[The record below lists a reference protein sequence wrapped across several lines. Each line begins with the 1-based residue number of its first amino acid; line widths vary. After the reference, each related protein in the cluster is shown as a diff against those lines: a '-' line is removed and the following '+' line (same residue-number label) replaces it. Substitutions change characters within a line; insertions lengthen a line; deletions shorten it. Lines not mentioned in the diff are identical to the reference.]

1 MSSLSVFAENVI
13 DKSRENK
20 KFLQFIITNNKP
32 LLSELILSEFFNN
45 QLKEKSKNIIKLSA
59 IDHVET
65 SGENKIFFNLN
76 KSKTNNQ
83 FLIYDILINT
93 NKREENLYEFE
104 NRSENIKEKLSQK
117 KMENLVCLQVEQKN
131 KENILEENVSVK
143 IQNTKFILKLIK
155 KFGFDWLF
163 KENFIQKINFF
174 NNSNSFYNS
183 IQLLKDFDKGF
194 KFLFSNQFVKFTG
207 SRSENFD
214 EDTLDNLNFYANS
227 ESFLNFFDENKK
239 VSHIVKLNVGE
250 QKFQEA
256 IQKLDTLCLEKKLLV
271 NKETERLDFVIQ
283 SGVILL
289 RLKLVNQFS
298 KISK

>member
-1 MSSLSVFAENVI
+1 MSNLRVFVENVN
-13 DKSRENK
+13 DNSRENK

-32 LLSELILSEFFNN
+32 ILSELILSEFLNN

-59 IDHVET
+59 IDHVKT

-131 KENILEENVSVK
+131 KEKILEENVSVK

-183 IQLLKDFDKGF
+183 IQFLKDFDKGF

-289 RLKLVNQFS
+289 
-298 KISK
+298 

>member
-1 MSSLSVFAENVI
+1 MSNLRVFVENVN
-13 DKSRENK
+13 DNSRENK

-32 LLSELILSEFFNN
+32 LLSELILSEFLNN

-59 IDHVET
+59 IDHVKT

-131 KENILEENVSVK
+131 KEKILEENVSVK

-183 IQLLKDFDKGF
+183 IQFLKDFDKGF
-194 KFLFSNQFVKFTG
+194 KFLFSNQFVKFTA

-289 RLKLVNQFS
+289 
-298 KISK
+298 

>member
-1 MSSLSVFAENVI
+1 MSNLRVFVENVN
-13 DKSRENK
+13 DNSRENK

-32 LLSELILSEFFNN
+32 ILSELILSEFLNN

-59 IDHVET
+59 IDHVKT

-117 KMENLVCLQVEQKN
+117 KMENLVCLQLEQKN
-131 KENILEENVSVK
+131 KEKILEENVSVK

-183 IQLLKDFDKGF
+183 IQFLKDFDKGF
-194 KFLFSNQFVKFTG
+194 KFLFSNQFVKFTA

-289 RLKLVNQFS
+289 
-298 KISK
+298 

>member
-1 MSSLSVFAENVI
+1 MSNLRVFVENVN
-13 DKSRENK
+13 DNSRENK

-32 LLSELILSEFFNN
+32 ILSELILSEFLNN

-59 IDHVET
+59 IDHVKT

-183 IQLLKDFDKGF
+183 IQFLKDFDKGF

-227 ESFLNFFDENKK
+227 ESFLNFFDENQK

-289 RLKLVNQFS
+289 
-298 KISK
+298 

>member
-131 KENILEENVSVK
+131 KEKILEENVSVK

-183 IQLLKDFDKGF
+183 IQFLKDFDKGF
-194 KFLFSNQFVKFTG
+194 KFLFSNQFVKFTA

-289 RLKLVNQFS
+289 
-298 KISK
+298 

>member
-59 IDHVET
+59 IDHVKT

-131 KENILEENVSVK
+131 KEKILEENVSVK

-174 NNSNSFYNS
+174 NNTNSFYNS

-289 RLKLVNQFS
+289 
-298 KISK
+298 

>member
-32 LLSELILSEFFNN
+32 LLSELILSEFLNN

-93 NKREENLYEFE
+93 NKCEENLYEFE

-131 KENILEENVSVK
+131 KEKILEENVSVK

-183 IQLLKDFDKGF
+183 IQFLKDFDKGF

-289 RLKLVNQFS
+289 
-298 KISK
+298 

>member
-1 MSSLSVFAENVI
+1 MSNLRVFVENVN
-13 DKSRENK
+13 DNSRENK

-32 LLSELILSEFFNN
+32 ILSELILSEFLNN

-59 IDHVET
+59 IDHVKT

-76 KSKTNNQ
+76 KFKTNNQ

-131 KENILEENVSVK
+131 KEKILEENVSVK

-183 IQLLKDFDKGF
+183 IQFLKDFDKGF
-194 KFLFSNQFVKFTG
+194 KFLFSNQFVKFTA

-289 RLKLVNQFS
+289 
-298 KISK
+298 

>member
-1 MSSLSVFAENVI
+1 MSNLRVFVENVN
-13 DKSRENK
+13 DNSRENK

-32 LLSELILSEFFNN
+32 ILSELILSEFLNN

-59 IDHVET
+59 IDHVKT

-194 KFLFSNQFVKFTG
+194 KFLFSNQFVKFTA

-289 RLKLVNQFS
+289 
-298 KISK
+298 

>member
-1 MSSLSVFAENVI
+1 MSNLRIFVENVN
-13 DKSRENK
+13 DNSRENK

-32 LLSELILSEFFNN
+32 ILSELILSEFLNN

-59 IDHVET
+59 IDHVKT

-131 KENILEENVSVK
+131 KEKILEENVSVK

-183 IQLLKDFDKGF
+183 IQFLKDFDKGF
-194 KFLFSNQFVKFTG
+194 KFLFSNQFVKFTA

-289 RLKLVNQFS
+289 
-298 KISK
+298 

>member
-1 MSSLSVFAENVI
+1 MSNLRVFVENVN
-13 DKSRENK
+13 DNSRENK

-32 LLSELILSEFFNN
+32 ILSELILSEFLNN

-59 IDHVET
+59 IDHVKT

-131 KENILEENVSVK
+131 KEKILEENVSVK
-143 IQNTKFILKLIK
+143 IQNTKFILKLIN

-183 IQLLKDFDKGF
+183 IQFLKDFDKGF
-194 KFLFSNQFVKFTG
+194 KFLFSNQFVKFTA

-289 RLKLVNQFS
+289 
-298 KISK
+298 

>member
-1 MSSLSVFAENVI
+1 MSNLRVFVENVN
-13 DKSRENK
+13 DNSRENK

-32 LLSELILSEFFNN
+32 LLSELILSEFLNN

-93 NKREENLYEFE
+93 NKCEENLYEFE

-131 KENILEENVSVK
+131 KEKILEENVSVK

-183 IQLLKDFDKGF
+183 IQFLKDFDKGF
-194 KFLFSNQFVKFTG
+194 KFLFSNQFVKFTA

-289 RLKLVNQFS
+289 
-298 KISK
+298 

>member
-1 MSSLSVFAENVI
+1 MSNLRVFVENVN
-13 DKSRENK
+13 DNSRENK

-32 LLSELILSEFFNN
+32 ILSELILSEFLNN

-93 NKREENLYEFE
+93 NKCEENLYEFE

-131 KENILEENVSVK
+131 KEKILEENVSVK

-183 IQLLKDFDKGF
+183 IQFLKDFDKGF
-194 KFLFSNQFVKFTG
+194 KFLFSNQFVKFTA

-289 RLKLVNQFS
+289 
-298 KISK
+298 

>member
-1 MSSLSVFAENVI
+1 MSNLRVFVENVN
-13 DKSRENK
+13 DNSRENK

-32 LLSELILSEFFNN
+32 ILSELILSEFLNN

-59 IDHVET
+59 IDHVKT

-117 KMENLVCLQVEQKN
+117 KMENLVCLQVDQKN
-131 KENILEENVSVK
+131 KEKILEENVSVK
-143 IQNTKFILKLIK
+143 IQNTKFILKLIN

-183 IQLLKDFDKGF
+183 IQFLKDFDKGF
-194 KFLFSNQFVKFTG
+194 KFLFSNQFVKFTA

-289 RLKLVNQFS
+289 
-298 KISK
+298 

>member
-1 MSSLSVFAENVI
+1 MSNLRVFVENVN
-13 DKSRENK
+13 DNSRENK

-32 LLSELILSEFFNN
+32 ILSELILSEFLNN

-59 IDHVET
+59 IDHVKT

-131 KENILEENVSVK
+131 KEKILEENVSVK
-143 IQNTKFILKLIK
+143 IQNTKFILKLIN

-289 RLKLVNQFS
+289 
-298 KISK
+298 

>member
-1 MSSLSVFAENVI
+1 MSNLRVFVENVN
-13 DKSRENK
+13 DNSRENK

-32 LLSELILSEFFNN
+32 ILSELILSEFLNN

-59 IDHVET
+59 IDHVKT

-131 KENILEENVSVK
+131 KEKILEENVSVK

-183 IQLLKDFDKGF
+183 IQFLKDFDKGF
-194 KFLFSNQFVKFTG
+194 KFLFSNQFVKFTA

-289 RLKLVNQFS
+289 
-298 KISK
+298 

>member
-1 MSSLSVFAENVI
+1 MSSFSVFAENVI

-32 LLSELILSEFFNN
+32 LLSELILSEFLNN

-59 IDHVET
+59 IDHVKT

-131 KENILEENVSVK
+131 KEKILEENVSVK

-183 IQLLKDFDKGF
+183 IQFLKDFDKGF
-194 KFLFSNQFVKFTG
+194 KFLFSNQFVKFTA

-289 RLKLVNQFS
+289 
-298 KISK
+298 

>member
-32 LLSELILSEFFNN
+32 LLSELILSEFLNN

-59 IDHVET
+59 IDHVKT

-131 KENILEENVSVK
+131 KEKILEENVSVK

-183 IQLLKDFDKGF
+183 IQFLKDFDKGF
-194 KFLFSNQFVKFTG
+194 KFLFSNQFVKFTA

-271 NKETERLDFVIQ
+271 NKETEKLDFVIQ

-289 RLKLVNQFS
+289 
-298 KISK
+298 

>member
-1 MSSLSVFAENVI
+1 M
-13 DKSRENK
+13 
-20 KFLQFIITNNKP
+20 
-32 LLSELILSEFFNN
+32 
-45 QLKEKSKNIIKLSA
+45 SA

-93 NKREENLYEFE
+93 NKCEENLYEFE

-183 IQLLKDFDKGF
+183 IQFLKDFDKGF

-289 RLKLVNQFS
+289 
-298 KISK
+298 

>member
-1 MSSLSVFAENVI
+1 MSNLRVFVENVN
-13 DKSRENK
+13 DNSRENK

-32 LLSELILSEFFNN
+32 ILSELILSEFLNN

-59 IDHVET
+59 IDHVKT

-143 IQNTKFILKLIK
+143 IQNTKFILKLIN

-289 RLKLVNQFS
+289 
-298 KISK
+298 

>member
-32 LLSELILSEFFNN
+32 LLSELILSEFLNN

-93 NKREENLYEFE
+93 NKCEENLYEFE

-131 KENILEENVSVK
+131 KEKILEENVSVK

-183 IQLLKDFDKGF
+183 IQFLKDFDKGF
-194 KFLFSNQFVKFTG
+194 KFLFSNQFVKFTA

-289 RLKLVNQFS
+289 
-298 KISK
+298 